1 MDKKIMW
8 IVLAIIAIFVVR
20 SLDSASILI
29 AIVVFII
36 IQIVTKKNLTKN
48 RELVWTQVLL
58 FLRKKQAL

>member
-36 IQIVTKKNLTKN
+36 IQIVTKKT
-48 RELVWTQVLL
+48 
-58 FLRKKQAL
+58 